1 MTTGKVHEEHKLE
14 LEKMLRGK
22 SILLIAAGKSSVN
35 EKDKIIN
42 FSMKENVVTISVNYD
57 YSHVKTNFIFVS
69 NLSRVYKQNIGIFWR
84 KMRRLKIMLE

>member
-42 FSMKENVVTISVNYD
+42 FNE
-57 YSHVKTNFIFVS
+57 
-69 NLSRVYKQNIGIFWR
+69 R
-84 KMRRLKIMLE
+84 KCGDD